1 MAEPI
6 IMVLHPFPRYH
17 DYKIQTSFSSK
28 RDKRGGGNGT
38 RGYSHLHDLGF
49 FSFHSASVFYDPHPM
64 RQPKKKK
71 WCCPFI
77 SSHLNQHREPSC
89 SLA

>member
-17 DYKIQTSFSSK
+17 DYKIQTSFSSRRNK
-28 RDKRGGGNGT
+28 KGREQQEEGLLS
-38 RGYSHLHDLGF
+38 YLHDLGF
-49 FSFHSASVFYDPHPM
+49 FFHFTVPPFFMIPIQSTT
-64 RQPKKKK
+64 QKKKQ

-77 SSHLNQHREPSC
+77 SSCLNQHRN
-89 SLA
+89 LHVH